1 MPKCIDDPSRSYT
14 GKEPSPKGLGY
25 CAHTHSV
32 GTTKTG
38 NDGNTWTVETTYK
51 GTKRWVK
58 KSGSGK
64 RRSTKRSSGKRRST
78 KRTSKK
84 TSRGKRRSTKRSS
97 GKRRSTKRSSKKKTS
112 GKRRS
117 TKRSSR
123 KRRSTKRSSRKRR
136 STKRSSRKRRST
148 KRTSKKKTSGK
159 RSSKKSSC
167 GKIIYEK
174 RRSAGLKS
182 GREYHFTVY
191 SVNAKGAPDW
201 KHKKKFKMVYN
212 PSAFKEKMEK
222 LLCSWSKG
230 KKITM
235 FSVAYNNRLNE
246 ATVNAGWK

>member
-97 GKRRSTKRSSKKKTS
+97 KKKTS
-112 GKRRS
+112 G
-117 TKRSSR
+117 

>member
-84 TSRGKRRSTKRSS
+84 TSRGKRRSTKRS
-97 GKRRSTKRSSKKKTS
+97 
-112 GKRRS
+112 
-117 TKRSSR
+117 
-123 KRRSTKRSSRKRR
+123 
-136 STKRSSRKRRST
+136 
-148 KRTSKKKTSGK
+148 SKKKTSGK